1 MKKKMMKA
9 IKELNA
15 YIDNDRQELCDELSE
30 LKLSHKRMEKLL
42 KQVSY
47 FMRWLDFMPEQ
58 VCREGKVLDAR
69 ILNELSYPYLRRNW
83 GYTHKQEPGH
93 YCDN

>member
-30 LKLSHKRMEKLL
+30 LKLSHKRLEKLVAAFV
-42 KQVSY
+42 KAARSDYMDIKY
-47 FMRWLDFMPEQ
+47 FTRLVEKA
-58 VCREGKVLDAR
+58 E
-69 ILNELSYPYLRRNW
+69 NELAYPYLRRNW